1 MIHHVQNSLLSEI
14 GPRAMGQNKSAAQE
28 HASLENFH
36 GALTAAR
43 EFIAAGAAKGEP
55 TAPETTNPV
64 ATLPPTHPTS
74 SLPLPPMMTPTT
86 TPAATTTSTTAPAVS
101 EAPVENAQQ
110 AFDHAYWANQPAA
123 VQALRTADPSE
134 RSTMAAQLASE
145 GYKIDVP
152 IMVWGWDPS
161 IVTSMRQA
169 EGYTWVPSAL
179 QNPVEMLPGLPSMGG
194 LAAYNSSNPPANSI
208 LV

>member
-14 GPRAMGQNKSAAQE
+14 GQRAMGQTKNPLDDREST
-28 HASLENFH
+28 ENFH

-43 EFIAAGAAKGEP
+43 EYIAAGAAKGISAP
-55 TAPETTNPV
+55 PETTNPV
-64 ATLPPTHPTS
+64 ATPPPTHPTS
-74 SLPLPPMMTPTT
+74 SLPIPPTPTASASTPST
-86 TPAATTTSTTAPAVS
+86 TPAS
-101 EAPVENAQQ
+101 EAPVLDAQQ
-110 AFDHAYWANQPAA
+110 AFDQSYWATQPAA
-123 VQALRTADPSE
+123 IIALRNADPSE

-179 QNPVEMLPGLPSMGG
+179 QSPVEMLPGLPSMGG
-194 LAAYNSSNPPANSI
+194 LAAYNPGNPPANSI